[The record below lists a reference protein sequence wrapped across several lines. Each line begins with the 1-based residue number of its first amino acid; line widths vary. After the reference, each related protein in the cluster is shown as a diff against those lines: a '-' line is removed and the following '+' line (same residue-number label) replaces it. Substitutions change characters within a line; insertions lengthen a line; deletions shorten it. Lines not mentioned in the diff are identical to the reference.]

1 MGWLSNVKNSVKNQ
15 FTDEYEDEEYMDDEE
30 EEMAAEEAPR
40 VMPRAPER
48 PARVDPTAAVP
59 RRPVASRVA
68 PRAVGNSAVRPYT
81 MVVVNPHDYKDAEK
95 IADHIKQGRPVVMNM
110 ESADADAAQ
119 RIVDFVQGVMYAT
132 DGHMDTVGDKIFLCA
147 PNNMAVSKEN
157 FAAYAGGLSDGAVPR
172 FDLNE

>member
-1 MGWLSNVKNSVKNQ
+1 MGWFSNVKNSVKNQ
-15 FTDEYEDEEYMDDEE
+15 FTDEYDDEEYLDEE
-30 EEMAAEEAPR
+30 EEMPEEEASR

-48 PARVDPTAAVP
+48 LTQADPAAAVP
-59 RRPVASRVA
+59 RRPVSSRVP

-147 PNNMAVSKEN
+147 PNNMSVSKEN
-157 FAAYAGGLSDGAVPR
+157 FAAYADRISDSAVPH
-172 FDLNE
+172 FDLNG

>member
-1 MGWLSNVKNSVKNQ
+1 MGWLSNMKNSMKGH
-15 FTDEYEDEEYMDDEE
+15 FADEYDDEEYMDEE
-30 EEMAAEEAPR
+30 EERPEEEAHR
-40 VMPRAPER
+40 VRPRAPER
-48 PARVDPTAAVP
+48 PARVDPSAAIP
-59 RRPVASRVA
+59 RRLASSRVA
-68 PRAVGNSAVRPYT
+68 PRAVGNGAVRPYT

>member
-15 FTDEYEDEEYMDDEE
+15 FTDEYEDEEYMDE
-30 EEMAAEEAPR
+30 EEMTEEEAPR
-40 VMPRAPER
+40 VVPRAPER

-59 RRPVASRVA
+59 RRPVSTHVASR
-68 PRAVGNSAVRPYT
+68 PVGNSAVRPYT
-81 MVVVNPHDYKDAEK
+81 MVVVSPHDYKDAEK

-157 FAAYAGGLSDGAVPR
+157 FAAYAAGGLSDGVPR
-172 FDLNE
+172 FDLND